1 MNKTKILYFYRNIKQ
16 LSLSS
21 DLPDVVVKEYIG
33 DGHIIL
39 DKTLLCRKNI
49 VTVQKELGADGRT
62 FITTIK
68 RNINLCPECV
78 DRWKKTPRGP
88 WERWIK
94 EDGVK

>member
-39 DKTLLCRKNI
+39 DKTLLCRRN
-49 VTVQKELGADGRT
+49 VATVQKDLGADGRI
-62 FITTIK
+62 FATTVK
-68 RNINLCPECV
+68 RNVNMCPECEK
-78 DRWKKTPRGP
+78 RWKETPRGP
-88 WERWIK
+88 WEKWVK
-94 EDGVK
+94 EETK